1 MKSNVAFVLALL
13 PFAASAVTYPVEVD
27 KTLNG
32 TEIGVTTE
40 TIDRDMAG
48 LLLYNY
54 GSTAASCTAQFN
66 NGPEPT
72 RTRRVEVQPG
82 ERLPM
87 TAKFKRE
94 ILRLRIKLTCEPT
107 S

>member
-1 MKSNVAFVLALL
+1 MKKTTAFVLAML
-13 PFAASAVTYPVEVD
+13 PVAALAVTYPVEVD

-32 TEIGVTTE
+32 AEIGVTTE

-54 GSTAASCTAQFN
+54 GSTTASCTAQFN
-66 NGPEPT
+66 NGPEPA
-72 RTRRVEVQPG
+72 RTRRVEVKPG
-82 ERLPM
+82 ERMPM

-94 ILRLRIKLTCEPT
+94 ILRLRIKLTCEPQA
-107 S
+107 